1 MTGITVRIETY
12 NRTPDQARLA
22 RADRYE
28 ERAAQAIDRRERAAL
43 YAEADRIYRE
53 ELR

>member
-1 MTGITVRIETY
+1 MAEITIRIETY
-12 NRTPDQARLA
+12 NRTPDQTRLA

-43 YAEADRIYRE
+43 YAEAERIYRE
-53 ELR
+53 DLR